1 MTHFYLRFALA
12 LALSLF
18 ATAAPA
24 ASLAIF
30 DFELIDSSLDGQ
42 FKGPQKA
49 EQDRLAGLAV
59 ILREKL
65 VAAGRY
71 TLVDIAPV
79 RERAKAANLQS
90 CGQCDAALAREIGAD
105 LSMTGTVQKVSNL
118 ILNINIYI
126 RDAKSGEMQDVMS
139 VDIRGNTDESWSH
152 GINWLLRNKLLP
164 LPDSPKP

>member
-1 MTHFYLRFALA
+1 MKTIYALA
-12 LALSLF
+12 LLF
-18 ATAAPA
+18 TLLATAAPA

-30 DFELIDSSLDGQ
+30 DFELIDTSLDGQ
-42 FKGPQKA
+42 FNGPQKA

-59 ILREKL
+59 IVREKL
-65 VAAGRY
+65 AAAGRY
-71 TLVDIAPV
+71 EIVDVAPV

-105 LSMTGTVQKVSNL
+105 LAMTGTVQKVSNL

-126 RDAKSGEMQDVMS
+126 RDAKSGEMRDVMS

-164 LPDSPKP
+164 PPESPKP